1 MKKKLV
7 IILAAAMAAAAVM
20 GGCGKKDAQTGLG
33 SASAETEAEDVQIS
47 ADELLKATDYDVEEY
62 VKLNDYLNMTVE
74 LSQSYEVTDE
84 EVKSY
89 IEQIIAQYPDYEKT
103 DKTVVE
109 SGDIVNIDYEG
120 KKDGEAFSGGTAA
133 GAHLEIGSGS
143 FIDGFEDGLIG
154 KNVGE
159 TVDLNLTFPEE
170 YGTEE
175 LAGQDVVFT
184 VTINS
189 IDTAVEM
196 TYDAMTDEYVISNFS
211 SGGLTS
217 VDALKEQIR
226 SNMQSQYDNS
236 KMQEIQEK
244 VLEKLAEECSVEFPE
259 GLLDERVAD
268 YKAQTQAK
276 ADAAELSLEEYLQD
290 NMQLTEEEFDEELNA
305 VMEDSLVQE
314 LILEAIVADQD
325 ISVSESAYDSFVA
338 QFIATYGIESEEAFY
353 EQFGEEDYV
362 KLSYAE
368 NQALLKVINSARTT
382 VKAADDSED
391 ADEEAAEE

>member
-7 IILAAAMAAAAVM
+7 IILVAAMAAAAVM
-20 GGCGKKDAQTGLG
+20 GGCGKKDAQTGLS

-120 KKDGEAFSGGTAA
+120 KKDGEAFSGGTAE

-154 KNVGE
+154 KNVGD
-159 TVDLNLTFPEE
+159 TVELNLTFPEE
-170 YGTEE
+170 YKTDE

-196 TYDAMTDEYVISNFS
+196 TYDAMTDEYVISNFAS
-211 SGGLTS
+211 SGVAS

-226 SNMQSQYDNS
+226 SGMQSQYDNS

-244 VLEKLAEECSVEFPE
+244 VLEKLVEECSVEFPE
-259 GLLDERVAD
+259 GLLDKRVAD

-276 ADAAELSLEEYLQD
+276 ADAAELSLEEYLQN
-290 NMQLTEEEFDEELNA
+290 NMQLTEEEFDEKLNT

-314 LILEAIVADQD
+314 LILEAMVADQD
-325 ISVSESAYDSFVA
+325 ISISESAYDSFVT
-338 QFIATYGIESEEAFY
+338 QFIASYGIESEEAFY

-368 NQALLKVINSARTT
+368 NQALLKVINSAKTT
-382 VKAADDSED
+382 VKAADDAED